1 MEGLMAIKDI
11 LKMGN
16 PLLREKAE
24 LLHPPFGDEIY
35 QLVEDMRDSL
45 KSVGGV
51 GLAAPQIGVSKSLV
65 IFEVP
70 ADRVEMED
78 GEIAEGVPS
87 TVLINPKIEPLS
99 DEVELGWEGCLSV
112 PGLRGLVPRHTHIR
126 YTGLALDG
134 GAIDVEAYGFHARVV
149 QHECDHLF
157 GVLYPERMTDLRYL
171 MYESEVNAFMENLR
185 IEAAKE
191 KEAT

>member
-1 MEGLMAIKDI
+1 MAVRDI

-16 PLLREKAE
+16 PILREQAE
-24 LLHPPFGDEIY
+24 PLIPPFGDEIY

-45 KSVGGV
+45 DAVGGV
-51 GLAAPQIGVSKSLV
+51 GLAAPQIGISKSLV

-70 ADRVEMED
+70 ADRVEMEEGD
-78 GEIAEGVPS
+78 MAESVAS

-99 DEVELGWEGCLSV
+99 DEIELGWEGCLSV

-126 YTGLALDG
+126 YSGLGLNG
-134 GAIDVEAYGFHARVV
+134 KEISVEARGFHARVV

-157 GVLYPERMTDLRYL
+157 GILYPERMTDMRFL
-171 MYESEVNAFMENLR
+171 MYESEVQAFMEDLR
-185 IEAAKE
+185 AKSE
-191 KEAT
+191 PAEEET